1 MSSMHP
7 SRHDLSSYEFRQ
19 QRRALQGPNTAN
31 FVRAMIF
38 DYCCIALSVAAVI
51 LGWAMLN
58 GIYFTG
64 LLVTAWIVIA
74 SRQHALLVLMHDA
87 THFLASDDHQFN
99 DWLGELF
106 TAAPM
111 LVSLQ
116 TYRKDHLAHHQHTNT
131 GDDPDWV
138 RKLGQP
144 QEAAYWK
151 FPVQQN
157 MLWFLSKVWAR
168 SVLYLLR
175 SFRHLS
181 GAGKSKPKVI
191 NPAATNLKRW
201 RQGLYLSIALLLSL
215 TGSWGWFALLWVA
228 PMLLVLPMIMRL
240 RSIAEHFALPYHNEF
255 NGTRTIKANWLERF
269 LFAPHNV
276 GYHLDHH
283 LVASVS
289 FSVLPKLH
297 ATLQAEPAYRQHA
310 HLNDGFVLGRNSLL
324 ADLRSQ
330 TLGRPM
336 QDSVVVSRT

>member
-19 QRRALQGPNTAN
+19 QRRALQGPDTAG
-31 FVRAMIF
+31 FVRAMLF
-38 DYCCIALSVAAVI
+38 DYSCIAVAIAAVI
-51 LGWAMLN
+51 VGSTIL
-58 GIYFTG
+58 TG
-64 LLVTAWIVIA
+64 PSFAALLVTAWIIIA

-87 THFLASDDHQFN
+87 THFLASHDHSFN

-131 GDDPDWV
+131 DDDPDWV

-144 QEAAYWK
+144 EEAAYWK

-157 MLWFLSKVWAR
+157 MLLFLAKAWAR

-181 GAGKSKPKVI
+181 GAGTSTSQTI
-191 NPAATNLKRW
+191 SPAAVNLKRW
-201 RQGLYLSIALLLSL
+201 RQGLYLSIAVLLTL
-215 TGSWGWFALLWVA
+215 TGGWGWFALLWVA

-276 GYHLDHH
+276 GHHLDHH
-283 LVASVS
+283 LVASIS
-289 FSVLPKLH
+289 FSALPKLH

-310 HLNDGFVLGRNSLL
+310 HLNDGFVLGKKSLL
-324 ADLRSQ
+324 ADLRTQAASS
-330 TLGRPM
+330 PM
-336 QDSVVVSRT
+336 QHPVVVSRT

>member
-19 QRRALQGPNTAN
+19 QRRALQGPDTAG
-31 FVRAMIF
+31 FVRAMLF
-38 DYCCIALSVAAVI
+38 DYTCIAAAITAVI
-51 LGWAMLN
+51 FGWANLS
-58 GIYFTG
+58 GASFVA
-64 LLVTAWIVIA
+64 LLVTAWVVIA

-87 THFLASDDHQFN
+87 THFLASDDHEFN

-138 RKLGQP
+138 RKLEQP

-157 MLWFLSKVWAR
+157 MLLFLGKVWAR
-168 SVLYLLR
+168 SVVYLLR

-181 GAGKSKPKVI
+181 GAGKSKKKI
-191 NPAATNLKRW
+191 TNPAAIKLKRS
-201 RQGLYLSIALLLSL
+201 RQGLYLSIALLLTL
-215 TGSWGWFALLWVA
+215 TSGWGWFALLWLA
-228 PMLLVLPMIMRL
+228 PILLVLPMITRL

-255 NGTRTIKANWLERF
+255 NGSRTIKANWLERF

-276 GYHLDHH
+276 GHHLDHH

-289 FSVLPKLH
+289 FRALPKLH
-297 ATLQAEPAYRQHA
+297 ATLQGEPAYRQHA
-310 HLNDGFVLGRNSLL
+310 HLNDGFVLGRRSLL
-324 ADLRSQ
+324 ADLRTQ
-330 TLGRPM
+330 TVGSAM
-336 QDSVVVSRT
+336 QHSIIVSRT

>member
-19 QRRALQGPNTAN
+19 QRRALQGPNTAG
-31 FVRAMIF
+31 FVRAMLF
-38 DYCCIALSVAAVI
+38 DYSCIAAAIAAVV
-51 LGWAMLN
+51 LGSASLS
-58 GIYFTG
+58 GLSFAG
-64 LLVTAWIVIA
+64 LLGAAGIVIA

-87 THFLASDDHQFN
+87 THFLASDDHELN
-99 DWLGELF
+99 DLLGELF

-144 QEAAYWK
+144 KEAAYWK
-151 FPVQQN
+151 FPVQKN
-157 MLWFLSKVWAR
+157 MLLFLAKAWAR

-181 GAGKSKPKVI
+181 GAGKTKQKVT
-191 NPAATNLKRW
+191 NPVAIKLKRA
-201 RQGLYLSIALLLSL
+201 RQGLYLSIALLLTL
-215 TGSWGWFALLWVA
+215 TSGWSWFALLWVA
-228 PMLLVLPMIMRL
+228 PMLLILPMIMRL

-276 GYHLDHH
+276 GHHLDHH

-289 FSVLPKLH
+289 FGALPKLH
-297 ATLQAEPAYRQHA
+297 ATLQGEPAYRQHA
-310 HLNDGFVLGRNSLL
+310 HINDGFILGRRSLL
-324 ADLRSQ
+324 ADLRTQ
-330 TLGRPM
+330 TFGSAM
-336 QDSVVVSRT
+336 QHPVIVSRT